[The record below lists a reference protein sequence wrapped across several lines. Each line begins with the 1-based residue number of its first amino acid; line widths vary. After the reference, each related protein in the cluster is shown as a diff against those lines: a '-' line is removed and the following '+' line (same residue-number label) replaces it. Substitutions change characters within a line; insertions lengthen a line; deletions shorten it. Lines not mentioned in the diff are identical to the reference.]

1 MSCTS
6 NTKRSHNET
15 LMHLILL
22 MSEYL
27 LRVEC
32 ALEGDDEGVGIRPN
46 PEVAQMVRMAQ
57 RMAQRASDIIPY
69 CGEKHCP
76 HWSGRAD
83 DVKPHSDRDHDYYDD
98 SDDRYHDDDEAPN
111 DTY

>member
-1 MSCTS
+1 MSCIS

-46 PEVAQMVRMAQ
+46 PEIAQMVRMAQ

-83 DVKPHSDRDHDYYDD
+83 DVNPYNDRDYG
-98 SDDRYHDDDEAPN
+98 DDETPN